1 MKWIQQRAAYLTGL
15 PEAKISARVKRI
27 GGGFGGKEVRPIL
40 IALPSI
46 FAAYKLRRPVRCTL
60 DRDEDMMLTG
70 TRNALLFKYKASFT
84 KEGVITGLHVQTW
97 VNAGHTMDCSCF
109 VSHIFYLFLKKLFY

>member
-1 MKWIQQRAAYLTGL
+1 MEIFSATQWPKWIQQRTAFLTGL
-15 PEAKISARVKRI
+15 PESKISARVKRI

-40 IALPSI
+40 IALPTV
-46 FAAYKLRRPVRCTL
+46 FVAYKLRRPVRCTL
-60 DRDEDMMLTG
+60 ERDEDMMLTG

-84 KEGVITGLHVQTW
+84 KDGVITGLHVKTW

-109 VSHIFYLFLKKLFY
+109 V